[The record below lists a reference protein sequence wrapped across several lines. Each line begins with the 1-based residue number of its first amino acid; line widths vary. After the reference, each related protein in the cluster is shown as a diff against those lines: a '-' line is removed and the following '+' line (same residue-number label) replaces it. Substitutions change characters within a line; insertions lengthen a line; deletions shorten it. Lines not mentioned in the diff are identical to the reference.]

1 MPGFLF
7 CPRQTKRKTIAAAD
21 ICGIH
26 LGMYVLTNEASAFV
40 LKVFRLN
47 DCQEVHLLL
56 PPASNHDILEQMP
69 MNCKSR

>member
-1 MPGFLF
+1 
-7 CPRQTKRKTIAAAD
+7 
-21 ICGIH
+21 
-26 LGMYVLTNEASAFV
+26 MYVLTNEASAFV